1 MFKSAVEILIKSLD
15 DDGKNYFENFVINF
29 LDISDVSF
37 KKIFDVEKNSFERK
51 ERKKT
56 FDVKV
61 SHKSKKKKKKKKS
74 QVVMKTLEDCNK
86 IQYISKRRKPSF
98 YKKF

>member
-15 DDGKNYFENFVINF
+15 DDGKNYFENFVTNF
-29 LDISDVSF
+29 LDISNVSF

-61 SHKSKKKKKKKKS
+61 SHKSKKKKKS

>member
-15 DDGKNYFENFVINF
+15 DDGKNYFENFVTNF

-61 SHKSKKKKKKKKS
+61 SHKSKKKKKKS

>member
-15 DDGKNYFENFVINF
+15 DDGKNYFENFVTNF

-61 SHKSKKKKKKKKS
+61 SHKSKKKKEKKS

>member
-15 DDGKNYFENFVINF
+15 DDGKNYFENFVTNF

-61 SHKSKKKKKKKKS
+61 SNKSKKKKKKKS

>member
-15 DDGKNYFENFVINF
+15 DDGKNYFENFVTNF

-61 SHKSKKKKKKKKS
+61 SHKTKKKKKKKS

>member
-15 DDGKNYFENFVINF
+15 DDGKNYFENFVTNF

-61 SHKSKKKKKKKKS
+61 SHKSKKKKKKKS
-74 QVVMKTLEDCNK
+74 QVVIKTLEDCNK

>member
-15 DDGKNYFENFVINF
+15 DDGKNYFENFVTNF

-51 ERKKT
+51 
-56 FDVKV
+56 
-61 SHKSKKKKKKKKS
+61 KKKKKKK
-74 QVVMKTLEDCNK
+74 
-86 IQYISKRRKPSF
+86 ISSSNENFRRLQ
-98 YKKF
+98 

>member
-15 DDGKNYFENFVINF
+15 DDGKNYFENFVTNF

-61 SHKSKKKKKKKKS
+61 SHKSKKKKKKK
-74 QVVMKTLEDCNK
+74 
-86 IQYISKRRKPSF
+86 ISSSNENFRRLQ
-98 YKKF
+98 

>member
-15 DDGKNYFENFVINF
+15 DDGKNYFENFVTNF

-61 SHKSKKKKKKKKS
+61 SHKSKKKKKKKY
-74 QVVMKTLEDCNK
+74 QVVMKTSEDCNN

>member
-15 DDGKNYFENFVINF
+15 DDGKNYFENFATNF
-29 LDISDVSF
+29 IDISDVSF

-61 SHKSKKKKKKKKS
+61 SHKSKKKKKK
-74 QVVMKTLEDCNK
+74 
-86 IQYISKRRKPSF
+86 ISSSNENFRRLQ
-98 YKKF
+98 

>member
-15 DDGKNYFENFVINF
+15 DDGKNYFENFVTNF

-61 SHKSKKKKKKKKS
+61 SHKSKKKKKKKT
-74 QVVMKTLEDCNK
+74 QVVSKTLEDCNK

>member
-15 DDGKNYFENFVINF
+15 DDGKNYFENFVTNF

-61 SHKSKKKKKKKKS
+61 SHKSKKKKKKKS

>member
-15 DDGKNYFENFVINF
+15 DDGKNYFENFVTNF

-37 KKIFDVEKNSFERK
+37 KKIDVEKNSFERK

>member
-15 DDGKNYFENFVINF
+15 DDGKNYFENFVTNF

-61 SHKSKKKKKKKKS
+61 SHKSKKKKKKKK
-74 QVVMKTLEDCNK
+74 
-86 IQYISKRRKPSF
+86 ISSSNENFRRLQ
-98 YKKF
+98 

>member
-15 DDGKNYFENFVINF
+15 DDGKNYFENFVTNF

-51 ERKKT
+51 
-56 FDVKV
+56 
-61 SHKSKKKKKKKKS
+61 
-74 QVVMKTLEDCNK
+74 
-86 IQYISKRRKPSF
+86 
-98 YKKF
+98 

>member
-15 DDGKNYFENFVINF
+15 DDGKNYFENFVTNF

-37 KKIFDVEKNSFERK
+37 KKIFVEKNSFERK

-61 SHKSKKKKKKKKS
+61 SHKSKKKKKNIK
-74 QVVMKTLEDCNK
+74 
-86 IQYISKRRKPSF
+86 
-98 YKKF
+98 

>member
-15 DDGKNYFENFVINF
+15 DDGKNYFENFATNF

-61 SHKSKKKKKKKKS
+61 SHKSKKKKKKK
-74 QVVMKTLEDCNK
+74 
-86 IQYISKRRKPSF
+86 ISSSNENFRRLQ
-98 YKKF
+98 

>member
-15 DDGKNYFENFVINF
+15 DDGKNYFENFVTNF
-29 LDISDVSF
+29 LDISYVSF

-61 SHKSKKKKKKKKS
+61 SHKTKKKKKKKS